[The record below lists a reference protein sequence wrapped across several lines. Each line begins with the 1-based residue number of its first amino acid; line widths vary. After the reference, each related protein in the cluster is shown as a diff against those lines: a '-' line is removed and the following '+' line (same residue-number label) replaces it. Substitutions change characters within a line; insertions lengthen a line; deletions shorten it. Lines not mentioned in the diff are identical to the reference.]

1 MTQSERIPVGR
12 WILGPAILTVAITFL
27 RLFGELLNWSPA
39 FFSRAG
45 GGAGAVVGI
54 VWLVPVFGIHFAL
67 KLLGIG
73 DRPQGLL
80 RAFGFLLLGAFVPI
94 FTGYVG
100 YRLGF
105 ASLNLVLLVYLSCFA
120 AILIAK
126 PGWPSL
132 ARVLWTY
139 GLAARIP
146 VMLVMLIAI
155 LGDWG
160 THYDVAPPDFS
171 TLNPIIKWLL
181 IGVFPQITFWMGFTV
196 LCGMFFGLLTA
207 FIHGKSGRTA

>member
-1 MTQSERIPVGR
+1 MAHAQNIPVR
-12 WILGPAILTVAITFL
+12 QWILGPAILTVAITFI
-27 RLFGELLNWSPA
+27 RLIGELMNWSPA

-73 DRPQGLL
+73 DRPPGLL
-80 RAFGFLLLGAFVPI
+80 RAFGFLALGGVAPLL
-94 FTGYVG
+94 TGYIG
-100 YRLGF
+100 YRLGM
-105 ASLNLVLLVYLSCFA
+105 ASLNLVLVVYFA
-120 AILIAK
+120 CLGAILIAK
-126 PGWPSL
+126 AGWPSL
-132 ARVLWTY
+132 ARLLWTY

-160 THYDVAPPDFS
+160 THYDVTPPDFS